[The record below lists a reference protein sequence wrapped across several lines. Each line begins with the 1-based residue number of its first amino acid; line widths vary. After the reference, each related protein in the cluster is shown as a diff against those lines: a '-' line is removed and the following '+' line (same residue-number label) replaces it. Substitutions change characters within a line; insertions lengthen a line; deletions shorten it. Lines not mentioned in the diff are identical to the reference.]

1 MAKYSFDK
9 KAKFRGKWYVP
20 GAEDVE
26 AFGTLRYSPGRISL
40 KTRGDFRRPTNGK
53 RVRNF
58 QQFDLIHGIADDG
71 TKLSLFSVRQNGM
84 KTNSHGLEL
93 AKFNVELIVVGCHV
107 TSRDEFLVSAMRF
120 GGSSLDWFVFGEIP
134 ESKHPDGVNGIEIRY
149 QLPPTL
155 SYRLDSISSK
165 LEIDGSYSSSNRGRF
180 GVDLF
185 VSNIFRLMPDNPLDF
200 DKALDY
206 VMKCCHLITLF
217 TNYGCAPSWIE
228 ARVAEDNTLV
238 SLLFK
243 RHTLP
248 QEDGEDW
255 LEFLMDLRLVGE
267 KFGAAL
273 DKWLGESATF
283 WNAVYQFIDS
293 RLPKSGD
300 SLEPRFQ
307 MATQLLE
314 AFSRATTSSFY
325 MSPSD
330 YEKVIAALNSH
341 IPENVASDHRASLK
355 NRIRFG
361 NEYSLRKR
369 LTLLLDSLGDDCKSL
384 VCNCADSFIGGTVDT
399 RNCLVHSSE
408 DLSEQA
414 LTHGDMYWAIEK
426 LLMLARILMLR
437 HVGLAE
443 KEIAD
448 AIKGHPGLS
457 QYKGLW
463 QQHKERI
470 AAKNAR

>member
-1 MAKYSFDK
+1 MTKYSFDK

-20 GAEDVE
+20 GSDEE
-26 AFGTLRYSPGRISL
+26 TFGTLRYSPIRISL
-40 KTRGDFRRPTNGK
+40 KTRGDFQRKVGN
-53 RVRNF
+53 RVRSF
-58 QQFDLIHGIADDG
+58 QHFDLLHGITDDG
-71 TKLSLFSVRQNGM
+71 TKVSLIGVMQNGM
-84 KTNSHGLEL
+84 KTNSHGTQL
-93 AKFNVELIVVGCHV
+93 AKFNVEVVVVGCHIA
-107 TSRDEFLVSAMRF
+107 SRDDFVVSAMRF
-120 GGSSLDWFVFGEIP
+120 GGSTFDWFVFENIP
-134 ESKHPDGVNGIEIRY
+134 QSKHPDGVKGVEIRY
-149 QLPPTL
+149 ELPPTR
-155 SYRLDSISSK
+155 SFRIGSINSA
-165 LEIDGSYSSSNRGRF
+165 LEIDGSYSSSTRGRF
-180 GVDLF
+180 GIDLF
-185 VSNIFRLMPDNPLDF
+185 ASYMFRLVPDQPSKF
-200 DKALDY
+200 DEALTH

-217 TNYGCAPSWIE
+217 TNYGCVPSWVQ
-228 ARVAEDNTLV
+228 ARLADEDRLV

-248 QEDGEDW
+248 QEDGEGW
-255 LEFLMDLRLVGE
+255 LDFLFDLRHIGD
-267 KFGAAL
+267 KFGPAL

-325 MSPSD
+325 MPPSD
-330 YEKVIAALNSH
+330 YDAVVQALNSH
-341 IPENVASDHRASLK
+341 IPENVTEGHRESLK
-355 NRIRFG
+355 KKIYYG

-369 LTLLLDSLGDDCKSL
+369 LTLLLKPLGDECKSL
-384 VCNCADSFIGGTVDT
+384 VCNSVSDFINGTVDT

-408 DLSEQA
+408 ELSKLA

-437 HVGLAE
+437 HVGLKEA
-443 KEIAD
+443 EIAQ
-448 AIKGHPGLS
+448 AIDRHPGIS

-463 QQHKERI
+463 MQHKERI
-470 AAKNAR
+470 AAHDG